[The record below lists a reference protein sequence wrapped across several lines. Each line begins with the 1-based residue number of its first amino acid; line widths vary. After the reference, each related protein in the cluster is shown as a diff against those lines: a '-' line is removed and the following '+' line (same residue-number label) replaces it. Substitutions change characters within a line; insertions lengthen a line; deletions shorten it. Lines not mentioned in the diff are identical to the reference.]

1 MTQTLYF
8 NKLSCSFKWSFLIEL
23 PVKKLI
29 GTRVPSKWQK
39 QKSVESPTIRTYGL
53 NSEDAWILAKV
64 WTGQLARAMARI
76 QQFHIKVSKS
86 STSYKYLA
94 ITWRILNM
102 F

>member
-8 NKLSCSFKWSFLIEL
+8 NKSSCSFKWSFLIEL

-29 GTRVPSKWQK
+29 GTRVPSKWPEQK
-39 QKSVESPTIRTYGL
+39 QKSLESLTIRTYGL

-76 QQFHIKVSKS
+76 QQFHIEISKS
-86 STSYKYLA
+86 STSYKNLK
-94 ITWRILNM
+94 